1 MLRSRQRAQLPLEAP
16 YLSCDT
22 DTSCWEGG
30 MCAKLPRLLY
40 PTLPLPHQRSCFM
53 LCALSVFPHSCGE
66 RARRWGARWAAQL
79 EGSK

>member
-1 MLRSRQRAQLPLEAP
+1 
-16 YLSCDT
+16 
-22 DTSCWEGG
+22 